1 MQGLETH
8 FESVYKNLLLNA
20 KDALLDKTQNEKKD
34 KSIHIKTQVV
44 NHELV
49 IEIADNGIGIS
60 PENLGRIYDAFFS
73 TKPDT
78 GTGLGLG
85 VVKKS

>member
-1 MQGLETH
+1 MR
-8 FESVYKNLLLNA
+8 
-20 KDALLDKTQNEKKD
+20 KKD
-34 KSIHIKTQVV
+34 KYIHIKTQVV

-85 VVKKS
+85 VVKKIISLYNGNIEVKSELGKGTTFTINLPL